1 MTRELYLELRRRNDA
16 VLLYEYY
23 KEKFDAKKHH
33 PFLSHTEFFTYLPL
47 WGDMNE
53 IFQKITSALDE
64 EFKVMKLTDPEGKII
79 NYI

>member
-23 KEKFDAKKHH
+23 KEKFDAKKHK
-33 PFLSHTEFFTYLPL
+33 PFLSHMEFFTYLPL

-53 IFQKITSALDE
+53 IFQRITSTLDE
-64 EFKVMKLTDPEGKII
+64 EFKVMKLTDPEGRII